1 MSKFTISISLDN
13 EEDVALMGYS
23 DGAVEV
29 ELATDD
35 GFDFQITLTKDFIE
49 SLSELSFE
57 AQQ

>member
-23 DGAVEV
+23 DGSVEV

-57 AQQ
+57 ART

>member
-13 EEDVALMGYS
+13 AEDVALMGYS

-57 AQQ
+57 ARI